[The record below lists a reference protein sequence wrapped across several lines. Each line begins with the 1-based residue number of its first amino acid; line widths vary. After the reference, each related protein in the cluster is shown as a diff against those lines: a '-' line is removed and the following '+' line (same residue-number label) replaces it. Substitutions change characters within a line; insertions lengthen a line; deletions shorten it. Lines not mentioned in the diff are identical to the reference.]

1 MDFTG
6 FAKDGEQRKACWN
19 PVLFQMPNGEIWLF
33 FKIGKNVKDW
43 TGWLCKSTDGGRTWS
58 EKEPLPQGFLG
69 PIKNK
74 PELIDGKLICPS
86 STENDGWKLH
96 FETYDIA
103 SGRWTMQHPQNRD
116 DILCIQPA
124 ILRHD
129 NNVLQAVA
137 RTRPTNAQRKGED
150 NTRGKVATCWSND
163 GGKTW
168 GETSLIDVP
177 NNQSG
182 LDAVT
187 LTRPVNMKVG
197 GKTLKGVRY
206 VLVYNDFGTLPGT
219 GKGPRTPLSLAVSA
233 DGVTWHHFVTLEDS
247 PISQYS
253 YPAIIQGK
261 DGSLHTVYTWRRQRM
276 AYKKI
281 RLEK

>member
-1 MDFTG
+1 M
-6 FAKDGEQRKACWN
+6 
-19 PVLFQMPNGEIWLF
+19 
-33 FKIGKNVKDW
+33 
-43 TGWLCKSTDGGRTWS
+43 
-58 EKEPLPQGFLG
+58 
-69 PIKNK
+69 
-74 PELIDGKLICPS
+74 
-86 STENDGWKLH
+86 
-96 FETYDIA
+96 
-103 SGRWTMQHPQNRD
+103 
-116 DILCIQPA
+116 
-124 ILRHD
+124 
-129 NNVLQAVA
+129 
-137 RTRPTNAQRKGED
+137 
-150 NTRGKVATCWSND
+150 
-163 GGKTW
+163 
-168 GETSLIDVP
+168 P

-187 LTRPVNMKVG
+187 LARPVNMKVG

-219 GKGPRTPLSLAVSA
+219 GKGPRTPLSLAASA
-233 DGVTWHHFVTLEDS
+233 DGVAWHHFVTLEDS